1 MKYENLIKF
10 NIEIDQL
17 LSEITLKAVHSSGK
31 GGQNVN
37 KVASKVILTFNLLES
52 TVIPFEIINELKKR
66 LKTRLTKNN
75 EIHLTSSKE
84 RSQYLNKQLV
94 IKKFLNLIN
103 KNIEPF
109 TVRIKTNPNNK
120 SIEKRLKDKLQISK
134 QKKIRKP
141 PKFDLE

>member
-52 TVIPFEIINELKKR
+52 TVMSLEIINELKIR

-103 KNIEPF
+103 ENIEPF
-109 TVRIKTNPNNK
+109 TVRIKTKPNNK
-120 SIEKRLKDKLQISK
+120 SVEKRLKDKLQISK
-134 QKKIRKP
+134 LKKIRKP
-141 PKFDLE
+141 LKNEIE